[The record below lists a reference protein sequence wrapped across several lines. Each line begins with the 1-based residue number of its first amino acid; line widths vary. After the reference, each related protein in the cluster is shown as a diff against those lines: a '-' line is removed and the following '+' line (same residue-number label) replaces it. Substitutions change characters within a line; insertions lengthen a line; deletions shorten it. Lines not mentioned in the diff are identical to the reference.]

1 MILVGQSASREIL
14 RRPELEQFAQRI
26 AVDHHLESL
35 SHEDTRGYIRHRIVV
50 AGGEHELFSEDA
62 CDVVDEHSGG
72 IPKLTNPLCDFA
84 LVYAYA
90 SQAAVVDGE
99 LVEQVAEGT

>member
-1 MILVGQSASREIL
+1 VILVGQSPLREIL

-26 AVDHHLESL
+26 AVDYHLESL
-35 SHEDTRGYIRHRIVV
+35 SHEETRGYIRHRIMV

-62 CDVVDEHSGG
+62 CDAVFEHCGG
-72 IPKLTNPLCDFA
+72 IPRLINLLCDYA

-90 SQAAVVDGE
+90 SQSAVVTGE
-99 LVEQVAEGT
+99 LVEQV